1 MFFFSISH
9 NEKNRRIYCEHLD
22 SLKKNQKLK
31 SVVWMQDCAVLV
43 VAFSDKNKHLFFD
56 IDRCLRYN

>member
-1 MFFFSISH
+1 
-9 NEKNRRIYCEHLD
+9 
-22 SLKKNQKLK
+22 
-31 SVVWMQDCAVLV
+31 MQDCAVLV